1 MKDVFAHPSDAEAA
15 AVILAIMM
23 VVVIA
28 IIVLLMAILFTWSF
42 CRIFKKAGY
51 SWAWGLL
58 WLVPIGNIVAILM
71 LAFGDWPI
79 HKEIQNLKS
88 PAPDRQGGGSNP
100 TAV

>member
-1 MKDVFAHPSDAEAA
+1 MHDVFAHPNDAEAA
-15 AVILAIMM
+15 AVILAVMM
-23 VVVIA
+23 VVFIA

-51 SWAWGLL
+51 NWAWGLL
-58 WLVPIGNIVAILM
+58 WLVPIGNIVVILM

-88 PAPDRQGGGSNP
+88 PATGGQGGCSNP
-100 TAV
+100 TVV